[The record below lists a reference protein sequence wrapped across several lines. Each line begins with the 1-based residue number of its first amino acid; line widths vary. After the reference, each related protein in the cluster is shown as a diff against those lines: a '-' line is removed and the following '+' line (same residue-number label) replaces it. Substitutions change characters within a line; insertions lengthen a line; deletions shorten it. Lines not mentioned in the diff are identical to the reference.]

1 MYYLNQKTG
10 CKNVFFFSILGFL
23 VLIFG
28 KKTTWYLA
36 LVKVEYTLGSMHR
49 QSLSFNYLVHALIRA
64 QQCPCKRSLAL
75 KKPVGGL
82 QPGQR

>member
-1 MYYLNQKTG
+1 M
-10 CKNVFFFSILGFL
+10 FFFSILGFL

-28 KKTTWYLA
+28 KKQHGIYLA

>member
-1 MYYLNQKTG
+1 MKNIPSRCFSFKPHFRFLSAHFRQKKQHG
-10 CKNVFFFSILGFL
+10 R
-23 VLIFG
+23 
-28 KKTTWYLA
+28 YLA